1 MLHDVVNLT
10 LSLRIKP
17 RLCLLLLRSTCTI
30 HLVELLSQELVV
42 VIIHDLTRTIIWR
55 CSVEIQLIVLVRLP
69 WGRSPICVT
78 WNGACSW
85 SANSLELVS

>member
-1 MLHDVVNLT
+1 MLHDVVYLT
-10 LSLRIKP
+10 LGLGIEP
-17 RLCLLLLRSTCTI
+17 RLCWLLLRSTCTI

-42 VIIHDLTRTIIWR
+42 VIVHDLTRTIIWR
-55 CSVEIQLIVLVRLP
+55 CSVEIYRLP

>member
-10 LSLRIKP
+10 LGLGIEP

-42 VIIHDLTRTIIWR
+42 VIVHDLTRTIIWH
-55 CSVEIQLIVLVRLP
+55 CPVEI
-69 WGRSPICVT
+69 
-78 WNGACSW
+78 
-85 SANSLELVS
+85 